1 MSFIFPIAPIEKKS
15 WVALAASNGHYF
27 SLPLPQ
33 SLIPY
38 RPACPAIGIILD
50 RPRAYICD
58 LAALSQSLSDKP
70 AEATMI

>member
-1 MSFIFPIAPIEKKS
+1 MLVHDAADAKTS
-15 WVALAASNGHYF
+15 LAASNGD
-27 SLPLPQ
+27 SVSPPLPLR
-33 SLIPY
+33 LIPY